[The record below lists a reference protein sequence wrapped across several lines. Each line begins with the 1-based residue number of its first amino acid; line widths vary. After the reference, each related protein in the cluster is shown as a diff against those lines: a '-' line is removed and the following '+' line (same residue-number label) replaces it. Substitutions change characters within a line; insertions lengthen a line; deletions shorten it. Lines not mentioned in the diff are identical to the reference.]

1 VPLVPGYYDLVA
13 NRYRLAGILG
23 VGGVAEVRRAWD
35 TVLRRAVAIKLLRTG
50 CDVADRRRF
59 DNEIHTLA
67 GLSHPGLVSVYDAG
81 TIGPTPFVVMQLV
94 DGSTLRDRIAYG
106 PLPVTVVCELGRSL
120 SEALGH
126 VHTHGV
132 VHRDVKP
139 SNILRDRDGTVY
151 LADFGLARA
160 AGATRLTR
168 SDQFVGT
175 AAYLAPEQVQGGEI
189 TPAVDVYALGLV
201 LLECL
206 TGIRE
211 YEGCAIEA
219 AVARLHR
226 APHVPDHLPFELA
239 RLLTL
244 MTSPHPRQR
253 PSAHECARILRAI
266 GRSEAVGP
274 ITTQARVQQHPWRS
288 RTQALLAAALS
299 SLLVAACSAGVVHD
313 AASPVS
319 DELLVAEQPPGPRA
333 DPVPPDVPE
342 TSIAVRPGSIES
354 NDSPAKVHKNAQKN
368 KGGKGKPNRGKNK
381 HGS

>member
-1 VPLVPGYYDLVA
+1 MHAERKVPLVPGYYDLVA
-13 NRYRLAGILG
+13 DRYRLAGILG

-35 TVLRRAVAIKLLRTG
+35 TVLRRAVAIKLLRNG
-50 CDVADRRRF
+50 YDAADRRRF

-106 PLPVTVVCELGRSL
+106 PLPITVVCELGRSL
-120 SEALGH
+120 AEALGH

-132 VHRDVKP
+132 VHRDIKP

-160 AGATRLTR
+160 AGTTRLTR

-175 AAYLAPEQVQGGEI
+175 AAYLAPEQVRGGEI

-206 TGIRE
+206 TGLRE
-211 YEGCAIEA
+211 YEGSAIEIA
-219 AVARLHR
+219 LARLHR
-226 APHVPDHLPFELA
+226 SPHVPDRLPFQLA

-244 MTSPHPRQR
+244 MTSLHPGER
-253 PSAHECARILRAI
+253 PSAYECARILRAI
-266 GRSEAVGP
+266 GRSEAIGTV
-274 ITTQARVQQHPWRS
+274 TTRARVQQRPWRS
-288 RTQALLAAALS
+288 RAQALLAAALA
-299 SLLVAACSAGVVHD
+299 SLLVAACSADVAHD
-313 AASPVS
+313 AAPPAS
-319 DELLVAEQPPGPRA
+319 DEKLVAEQPNGPRA
-333 DPVPPDVPE
+333 GLVPPDVPA
-342 TSIAVRPGSIES
+342 TPIAVRPGSIES
-354 NDSPAKVHKNAQKN
+354 DDSPAKARKRAQKSN
-368 KGGKGKPNRGKNK
+368 DGKGK

>member
-1 VPLVPGYYDLVA
+1 MPGYYDLVA
-13 NRYRLAGILG
+13 DRYRLAGILG

-35 TVLRRAVAIKLLRTG
+35 TVLRRPVAIKLLLSG
-50 CDVADRRRF
+50 CDEADRRRF

-81 TIGPTPFVVMQLV
+81 TIGPMPFVVLQLV
-94 DGSTLRDRIAYG
+94 DGSTLRDRLAYG
-106 PLPVTVVCELGRSL
+106 PLPVIMVCELGRSL

-160 AGATRLTR
+160 AGTTRLTR

-175 AAYLAPEQVQGGEI
+175 AAYLAPEQVRGGEI
-189 TPAVDVYALGLV
+189 TSAVDVYALGLV

-206 TGIRE
+206 TGVRE
-211 YEGCAIEA
+211 YDGSAIEA

-226 APHVPDHLPFELA
+226 RPLVPDHLPFELR

-253 PSAHECARILRAI
+253 PSAYECARILQAI

-274 ITTQARVQQHPWRS
+274 ITTKARVRQHPWRS
-288 RTQALLAAALS
+288 RTQALLAAALA
-299 SLLVAACSAGVVHD
+299 SLLVAAGSTDAAHD
-313 AASPVS
+313 AAPPVS
-319 DELLVAEQPPGPRA
+319 GELLVTQQPRGPRA
-333 DPVPPDVPE
+333 DPV
-342 TSIAVRPGSIES
+342 ES
-354 NDSPAKVHKNAQKN
+354 SDSLAKAHKGVHKN
-368 KGGKGKPNRGKNK
+368 KGGKGKPNRGKGK
-381 HGS
+381 HGW